1 MPAIVTIRALVLPL
15 AALLLGL
22 GCGSKNSGNYAC
34 GMYAVAGQSLLL
46 EEFTRPGKTLSAP
59 PADVPGVLPVRIALG
74 PAFRAVAGR
83 SDTLLVVGLEGTL
96 PVTPAVDWGALVV
109 NPAGVAQGVL
119 LYQGDPIL
127 GAPRIGTLNAGPRN
141 LPLIGLTTDLANFQD
156 ATCPIFP
163 DSLRR

>member
-1 MPAIVTIRALVLPL
+1 MSATPRALLLPL
-15 AALLLGL
+15 AVLVFLLG
-22 GCGSKNSGNYAC
+22 CDSKNAGNYAC

-46 EEFTRPGKTLSAP
+46 EEFTRPGKTLSVP
-59 PADVPGVLPVRIALG
+59 PADLPAVLPVRIALG

-83 SDTLLVVGLEGTL
+83 TDTMLIIGLEGTL
-96 PVTPAVDWGALVV
+96 PATPAVDWGALIVS
-109 NPAGVAQGVL
+109 PAGVAQGVL
-119 LYQGDPIL
+119 LYQGDPIQ
-127 GAPRIGTLNAGPRN
+127 GAPRIGTLNAGERN